1 MRQLGNWRNTC
12 RQASLLAA
20 CISIFACA
28 VLVAS
33 PSAFDQPAEDAV
45 GLIEGDDM
53 SVTGPVNVEV
63 VAGRTKT
70 ILRSG
75 SDVRVKSGQARV
87 NLVEG
92 GQFTVCGPAHF
103 SVLKSAGALTVALE
117 SGVLHALLEREPAL
131 TVYTAQIQA
140 QTVAIGDDPRELLIG
155 FENPGAMCIR
165 TIRGAMRLEQQ
176 LSGQS
181 IIVPQGGDILLLNG
195 QIDSIADGGGHCQ
208 CELLIAKSAAPNAPL
223 SVGPTAGAAPESTS
237 EEDGEATGPART
249 WSYAAPAPEK
259 PAPKEDVI
267 YEVTMPPLVFDAK
280 ARVQPAPDP
289 SLMMIVKRVRVRPEL
304 VFRGRVESEPVATAA
319 AAAPAS
325 PPTTAAPAKEP
336 AQPEGSVT
344 DRVRSFLRR
353 LWTKS
358 S

>member
-1 MRQLGNWRNTC
+1 MNC
-12 RQASLLAA
+12 RSICRRAGLLAA
-20 CISIFACA
+20 CMSVFVCA

-33 PSAFDQPAEDAV
+33 PSTFDQPAEDTV
-45 GLIEGDDM
+45 GLIEGDDI
-53 SVTGPVNVEV
+53 SVSGPMNVEV
-63 VAGRTKT
+63 MAGQTKT

-117 SGVLHALLEREPAL
+117 SGVLHALLEGEPAL

-140 QTVAIGDDPRELLIG
+140 QMVAIGDDPRELLLG
-155 FENPGAMCIR
+155 FENPGAMCIH

-208 CELLIAKSAAPNAPL
+208 CDLLIAKSAAPSAPPA
-223 SVGPTAGAAPESTS
+223 VGPTAEASSESS
-237 EEDGEATGPART
+237 SKEDGVATGPART

-259 PAPKEDVI
+259 PTPKEDVI

-304 VFRGRVESEPVATAA
+304 VFRGRVESEPVATAGA
-319 AAAPAS
+319 AAAPPQSVPSAAAP
-325 PPTTAAPAKEP
+325 PPTP